1 MFHLLLTAALLSA
14 ADPAPPSVKDA
25 FRPLNPLVGSWKA
38 TGYPDGTREERQK
51 GFWNEAVSWEWRF
64 DKADPRLVATF
75 ETGKHFTR
83 WDLRY
88 LPGKKAYQLTATTPG
103 KETLVFS
110 GLLTAGKQK
119 EQVLTLE
126 RIDESKKEDQR
137 LVVTLLHHN
146 RYLYRWETR
155 PAGAGPFARKYQVG
169 ATKEGEPFANVPKGP
184 ECIVSGGTGTIR
196 VNYKGKTYYVCCSGC
211 RDEFNA
217 DPEKYV
223 KEYEA
228 KKANPE
234 R

>member
-1 MFHLLLTAALLSA
+1 MFHFLLTAALLA
-14 ADPAPPSVKDA
+14 ADPAPPSVKDT

-51 GFWNEAVSWEWRF
+51 GFWSETVAWEWRF
-64 DKADPRLVATF
+64 DKSDPRLTGTF
-75 ETGKHFTR
+75 EKGKHFTK

-88 LPGKKAYQLTATTPG
+88 LPEKKVYQLSATTPE
-103 KETLVFS
+103 KETLLFT
-110 GLLTAGKQK
+110 GLLTVGKQK
-119 EQVLTLE
+119 EQILTLE
-126 RIDESKKEDQR
+126 RIDESKREDQR

-146 RYLYRWETR
+146 RFLYRWETR
-155 PAGAGPFARKYQVG
+155 PAGAGSFARKYQVG
-169 ATKEGEPFANVPKGP
+169 ATKEGEPFASVPKGP

-196 VNYKGKTYYVCCSGC
+196 VSHKGTTYYVCCSGC

-228 KKANPE
+228 NQKKGK
-234 R
+234 